1 MANESL
7 KAKLEAY
14 EAACAKSYAKTPER
28 VGLKHNKVYTPLD
41 IEVLI
46 MKGTSA
52 SRANIHTPAAYSRPC
67 TAAVSGPCVCMQ
79 ASLPLKNPTSVIVT

>member
-41 IEVLI
+41 IEGFDYERDLGI
-46 MKGTSA
+46 P
-52 SRANIHTPAAYSRPC
+52 ANIRIPAAYSRPC
-67 TAAVSGPCVCMQ
+67 TAAVSGLCVCMQ

>member
-41 IEVLI
+41 IEGFDVPRPSLD
-46 MKGTSA
+46 
-52 SRANIHTPAAYSRPC
+52 HAY
-67 TAAVSGPCVCMQ
+67 VCR
-79 ASLPLKNPTSVIVT
+79 LRYR

>member
-46 MKGTSA
+46 MKETSA
-52 SRANIHTPAAYSRPC
+52 SRANIRIPAAYSRPC
-67 TAAVSGPCVCMQ
+67 TAAVSGLCVCMQ

>member
-41 IEVLI
+41 IE
-46 MKGTSA
+46 GFD
-52 SRANIHTPAAYSRPC
+52 
-67 TAAVSGPCVCMQ
+67 
-79 ASLPLKNPTSVIVT
+79 

>member
-41 IEVLI
+41 IEGFDYERDLGI
-46 MKGTSA
+46 
-52 SRANIHTPAAYSRPC
+52 PAAYSRPC
-67 TAAVSGPCVCMQ
+67 TAAVSGLCVCMQ

>member
-28 VGLKHNKVYTPLD
+28 VGLKHNKVYTPYC
-41 IEVLI
+41 VL
-46 MKGTSA
+46 
-52 SRANIHTPAAYSRPC
+52 NQLFPE
-67 TAAVSGPCVCMQ
+67 
-79 ASLPLKNPTSVIVT
+79 SLRKI

>member
-52 SRANIHTPAAYSRPC
+52 SRANIRIPAAYSDHVPRPSLDY
-67 TAAVSGPCVCMQ
+67 AYVCRLRY
-79 ASLPLKNPTSVIVT
+79 SRRI

>member
-41 IEVLI
+41 IEGFDYERDLVILKRIHVL
-46 MKGTSA
+46 KF
-52 SRANIHTPAAYSRPC
+52 YVC
-67 TAAVSGPCVCMQ
+67 TVCFH
-79 ASLPLKNPTSVIVT
+79 SDRKSVV